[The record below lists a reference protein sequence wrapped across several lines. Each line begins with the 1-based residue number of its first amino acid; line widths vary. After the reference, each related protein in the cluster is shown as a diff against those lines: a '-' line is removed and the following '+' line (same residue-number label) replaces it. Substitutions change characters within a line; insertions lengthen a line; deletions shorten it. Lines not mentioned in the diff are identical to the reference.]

1 MFERGHH
8 AGPSLAVVAE
18 LATAHEF
25 PTRRTRDDDSL
36 RDLGRHTDG
45 TPWRIAIAT
54 RQALDPIGLSLPELL
69 HVMEFAFL
77 HEVDGRARVV

>member
-1 MFERGHH
+1 M
-8 AGPSLAVVAE
+8 AVICKP
-18 LATAHEF
+18 ATAHEF
-25 PTRRTRDDDSL
+25 PTRHTRDDDSL
-36 RDLGRHTDG
+36 RDLDGLTDG

-54 RQALDPIGLSLPELL
+54 RQALDPVGLSLPELL